1 MKRHSFRRRLGTGL
15 MALCMLAM
23 MPSGALADSV
33 TEAET
38 EKQQLE
44 EEHQQLENELDA
56 LQQQE
61 ADKQAEQQDLET
73 QITDLQG
80 QIDSA
85 REEINQLNESI
96 NELTLKLEK
105 SEEEMSGTIEEFRQ
119 RVVALY
125 RAGSVSTL
133 EILLDSDSLSEFS
146 LRAELLNTMSKRD
159 QELVDKLQQYM
170 DDTSAERTQ
179 VEEEKARVA
188 ELQKGLESD
197 QEELDQLYQE
207 NAAAIVE
214 IQGAQGAT
222 ENALAANE
230 EELAAAEQR
239 VQEAIAAQ
247 KAYEEELLR
256 QQQQQQQQS
265 GAASD
270 GSSSG
275 GTVTDSGSVSYPTT
289 GGGVAGFDSGSV
301 SYPTTGGG
309 VAGFDPCW
317 PLPGVTYISA
327 GYNGYPGHK
336 GLDIAGPY
344 GTAIVAA
351 ESGTVIEA
359 NNYDSWGYSWGYY
372 VLIYH
377 NGTYTTRYAHMSS
390 LIVSAGQYVEKGQII
405 GYEGATGN
413 VTGPHL
419 HFEVYQ
425 NGTREYPMKFLFGD
439 DVPIFSHAERT
450 PWEFCK
456 FPRGSWPS

>member
-1 MKRHSFRRRLGTGL
+1 MKRKTFRRRLGAGL

-23 MPSGALADSV
+23 MPTGAMADSV
-33 TEAET
+33 TEAEN
-38 EKQQLE
+38 EKQELE
-44 EEHQQLENELDA
+44 QQRQELENELDS

-61 ADKQAEQQDLET
+61 ADKQAEQQDLEG
-73 QITDLQG
+73 QITQLQG
-80 QIDSA
+80 EIDSA
-85 REEINQLNESI
+85 REQIAALNESI
-96 NELTLKLEK
+96 NELTMKLDK
-105 SEEEMSGTIEEFRQ
+105 SEEEMAGTIEEFRQ

-125 RAGSVSTL
+125 QAGSVSTL
-133 EILLDSDSLSEFS
+133 EILLDSDSFSEFS
-146 LRAELLNTMSKRD
+146 LRAELLNTMSKHD
-159 QELVDKLQQYM
+159 QELVNKLQKYM

-179 VEEEKARVA
+179 VEEEKAQVA

-256 QQQQQQQQS
+256 QQQEALQQQQQS
-265 GAASD
+265 GSTSD
-270 GSSSG
+270 GSSG
-275 GTVTDSGSVSYPTT
+275 GTVTDDGSI
-289 GGGVAGFDSGSV
+289 

-425 NGTREYPMKFLFGD
+425 NGTRVDPMQFL
-439 DVPIFSHAERT
+439 
-450 PWEFCK
+450 
-456 FPRGSWPS
+456 

>member
-23 MPSGALADSV
+23 MPTGALADSV

-247 KAYEEELLR
+247 KRAEEEAKK
-256 QQQQQQQQS
+256 QAQAAAPPAAVETPSSGENSGEENGSGNGDGGS
-265 GAASD
+265 GAVSPPTPSGG
-270 GSSSG
+270 GSS
-275 GTVTDSGSVSYPTT
+275 
-289 GGGVAGFDSGSV
+289 
-301 SYPTTGGG
+301 
-309 VAGFDPCW
+309 GFDPIW
-317 PLPGVTYISA
+317 PLPGVTYISDHFGGA
-327 GYNGYPGHK
+327 RVHK
-336 GLDIAGPY
+336 GMDIAGPW
-344 GTAIVAA
+344 GTPIVAA
-351 ESGTVIEA
+351 ADGQVIEA
-359 NNYDSWGYSWGYY
+359 NATDSWGYSWGYY

-377 NGTYTTRYAHMSS
+377 NGTYSTRYAHMSS
-390 LIVSAGQYVEKGQII
+390 VAVSTGQYVTAGTII
-405 GYEGATGN
+405 GYEGNTGN
-413 VTGPHL
+413 SFGAHL
-419 HFEVYQ
+419 HFEVYE
-425 NGTREYPMKFLFGD
+425 NGTRVDPARFLL
-439 DVPIFSHAERT
+439 
-450 PWEFCK
+450 
-456 FPRGSWPS
+456 

>member
-23 MPSGALADSV
+23 MPTGALADSV

-179 VEEEKARVA
+179 VEAEKARVA

-256 QQQQQQQQS
+256 QQQQQQQS
-265 GAASD
+265 GATSD
-270 GSSSG
+270 GSGSSG
-275 GTVTDSGSVSYPTT
+275 GTVT
-289 GGGVAGFDSGSV
+289 DSGSV

-390 LIVSAGQYVEKGQII
+390 VAVSTGQYVTAGTII
-405 GYEGATGN
+405 GYEGNTGN
-413 VTGPHL
+413 SFGAHL
-419 HFEVYQ
+419 HFEVYE
-425 NGTREYPMKFLFGD
+425 NGTRVDPARFLL
-439 DVPIFSHAERT
+439 
-450 PWEFCK
+450 
-456 FPRGSWPS
+456 